1 MSGSTTDAI
10 TLLMAARSQ
19 AVDGYVVVPA
29 ETLDMLFDG
38 SDLAERC
45 REIVEWRR
53 SGRYGGAALQ
63 RLADGL
69 EDQSEEDPP
78 LARAELQTI
87 REALRF
93 AAAFGTTGDSI

>member
-1 MSGSTTDAI
+1 MTDAVA
-10 TLLMAARSQ
+10 LLDASRAQAA
-19 AVDGYVVVPA
+19 DGYVVLPL

-38 SDLAERC
+38 SDLPARC

-53 SGRYGGAALQ
+53 SGRYRGTALQ
-63 RLADGL
+63 KLADGL

-93 AAAFGTTGDSI
+93 AAAFDGNGARR